1 MANREA
7 LRELQARLASRL
19 QAARSE
25 GMSVAW
31 LAVMA
36 GGQRYLLPL
45 GQAGEIFPLANL
57 QPVPYSKSWFRG
69 VVNVRGSLLGVVGLS
84 DFVATH
90 GIEQDKVSAKAPVAV
105 NNEASVIT
113 LNALLDVN
121 CALHVD
127 ALSGLRGSDAF
138 TASEPAQ
145 AGAPAYFG
153 NRLRDAQGEYWQE
166 INLRALAHS
175 PQFLSI
181 SA

>member
-36 GGQRYLLPL
+36 GGRHYLLPL

-57 QPVPYSKSWFRG
+57 QPVPYAKSWFRG
-69 VVNVRGSLLGVVGLS
+69 VLNVRGSLFGVVGLA
-84 DFVATH
+84 DFIASHEKSAGGASSSAASEAT
-90 GIEQDKVSAKAPVAV
+90 
-105 NNEASVIT
+105 VIT

-121 CALHVD
+121 CALQVD
-127 ALSGLRGSDAF
+127 TLAGLRGSDAF
-138 TASEPAQ
+138 TASEPAL
-145 AGAPAYFG
+145 AEDPSFFG
-153 NRLRDAQGEYWQE
+153 NRLRDVQGQYWQE
-166 INLRALAHS
+166 INLRALAQS